1 MEKYPSLPKSG
12 GNILAVDLELYGQII
27 KTYLISIQLFHTECL
42 NTQQESNTFF
52 GNRRVASYF
61 PYYFCF
67 VSDTVL
73 YVSNV
78 VNSIYL
84 LIESQSL
91 QFLKVFLCDMKLI
104 LCELL
109 IYIFFLFRATSVAYG
124 GSQAKGQIK
133 AVAARLCHSHS
144 NNRSKPCLRPT
155 PQLTA
160 KLDPSCYHFELLAIN
175 SNAYRSQKSNYDLLE
190 YIFRAS
196 SQCAVS
202 LLQAHPSLS

>member
-1 MEKYPSLPKSG
+1 M
-12 GNILAVDLELYGQII
+12 
-27 KTYLISIQLFHTECL
+27 
-42 NTQQESNTFF
+42 QQESNTFF

-61 PYYFCF
+61 PHYFCF

-109 IYIFFLFRATSVAYG
+109 IYIFFFLGPHLWHMEVPRLRVKSKLWLPAYATATATTDPSRVCDLHHSSRQDQILAATILNCWLSTQMLTGVRRVIMIRWSIYSVLVPNVL
-124 GSQAKGQIK
+124 S
-133 AVAARLCHSHS
+133 LC
-144 NNRSKPCLRPT
+144 SKPTLLCPRNPG
-155 PQLTA
+155 TA
-160 KLDPSCYHFELLAIN
+160 LH
-175 SNAYRSQKSNYDLLE
+175 
-190 YIFRAS
+190 
-196 SQCAVS
+196 
-202 LLQAHPSLS
+202 

>member
-109 IYIFFLFRATSVAYG
+109 IYIFFFLGPHLWHMEVPRLRVKSKLWLPAYATA
-124 GSQAKGQIK
+124 
-133 AVAARLCHSHS
+133 
-144 NNRSKPCLRPT
+144 
-155 PQLTA
+155 TA
-160 KLDPSCYHFELLAIN
+160 TTDPSRVC
-175 SNAYRSQKSNYDLLE
+175 DLHH
-190 YIFRAS
+190 S
-196 SQCAVS
+196 SRQN
-202 LLQAHPSLS
+202 